1 MQVNEQYIRNQLK
14 RINKEVEQ
22 QLNGKLPELINV
34 PQKPHPS

>member
-1 MQVNEQYIRNQLK
+1 MQVHEQYIRSQL
-14 RINKEVEQ
+14 INKEVEQ

>member
-1 MQVNEQYIRNQLK
+1 MSNIYE
-14 RINKEVEQ
+14 INLSGLSKVEQ